1 MSAYLNRANDEQL
14 VSYYI
19 SGEGEALEVLIGRYQ
34 QKIFSYILTIVH
46 DKDLA
51 EDLFQDTFIKVIHTL
66 RAGNYKEEGKFNQW
80 IMRITRNLIIDYF
93 RKNQKMAYVEN
104 NNKTDIFEFFPDFV
118 IHLVHAVFHRL
129 EKKIL
134 LVLEIA
140 VERPFADTGILSDI
154 VDVGNVKT
162 GRGETLDC
170 RFQYFKLPLDLVF
183 CHFEKHCKPRI
194 SIRSSFTK

>member
-104 NNKTDIFEFFPDFV
+104 NNKTDIFEFFSEPSVSVEQHMITEQINDS
-118 IHLVHAVFHRL
+118 LREL
-129 EKKIL
+129 IL
-134 LVLEIA
+134 LLPEEQKEVLMMRLYQDMSFKEIA
-140 VERPFADTGILSDI
+140 EVTNVSINTALGRMRYAILNLRKMVKEKNI
-154 VDVGNVKT
+154 VLT
-162 GRGETLDC
+162 
-170 RFQYFKLPLDLVF
+170 Y
-183 CHFEKHCKPRI
+183 
-194 SIRSSFTK
+194 